1 MRSLAQ
7 KLTLALLITGLFGVV
22 LVAALARWT
31 TGKEF
36 ERLTLDSARLEFLDM
51 VSSYYAQH
59 SSWQGVLQVLPKA
72 QPGEDPPPFVLAGM
86 NGNVIVGAGPFRPM
100 QKLPPDLLARGVPVI
115 VDAQRVG
122 TVVTL
127 NQPPPRTANEEDFL
141 ARLNLWVLG
150 AALGAALL
158 AVVISIVLARRLTR
172 PIRQLTAAARGIAA
186 GDLDQRVTVPT
197 DDELGQLARSF
208 NQMSAD
214 LARSER
220 QRQQITA
227 DIAHD
232 LRSPLTVIHGHLEG
246 LRDGVLKPSAERF
259 EAMYRETEQ
268 LMRLVED
275 LRTLSL
281 ADAGEL
287 PLYRNPT
294 SPHELL
300 ARAAAAYA
308 PQAEQKG
315 VKIDVHADPA
325 LPMIGVDPQRMAQV
339 LSNLMSNALRY
350 TPPGGQIQL
359 RAEATASQLVM
370 KVQDTGTGIPE
381 AELPRIFDRF
391 YQIDTSRQSEG
402 GESGLGLAIAKSIVE
417 AHGGAIQAESTP
429 GKGTIIR
436 VTLPL

>member
-1 MRSLAQ
+1 
-7 KLTLALLITGLFGVV
+7 
-22 LVAALARWT
+22 
-31 TGKEF
+31 
-36 ERLTLDSARLEFLDM
+36 
-51 VSSYYAQH
+51 
-59 SSWQGVLQVLPKA
+59 
-72 QPGEDPPPFVLAGM
+72 
-86 NGNVIVGAGPFRPM
+86 M

-391 YQIDTSRQSEG
+391 YQIDASRQSEG